1 MPADLSNIR
10 TRLKEFDFTGL
21 FIEELGWNRVSSR
34 SLSVLVDG
42 ETFTLKPVAEKCGV
56 VIYLCEPDAEG
67 NIPPTNLRR
76 KIEFQVAKSNY
87 EHLIIFV
94 DGKRTTQRWQW
105 VKRENK
111 RDNGKVTGGRTQK
124 YIEETWH
131 ISQPGELLAQ
141 KIQRLNIDIEE
152 EECIN
157 ILDITNRTRQAF
169 DVERV
174 TKRFYDKFKN
184 EHKAFLGF
192 ITGIEKVADKEWYA
206 SLMLNRMMF
215 IYFIQKKGFL
225 DNDPDYLRN
234 RLERVR
240 SSNGRDQ
247 FHSFYR
253 FFLLKLFHEGLAKE
267 KKDRSSE
274 FRELLGDVPFLNGG
288 LFDVHD
294 LEHTYKNIN
303 IKDDA
308 FEKLFVFFDNYQ
320 WHLDDRPLRNDNEIN
335 PDVLGY
341 IFEKYINQKEMG
353 AYYTKEDITGYI
365 SRNTIIPYLFQSAEK
380 VCSVAFKPGGS
391 VWRLL
396 QDNPDRY
403 IYDAMKKGVHLDIPP
418 EIAKGIKDVSKREKW
433 NTLAREDY
441 ALPTEIWRE
450 YIARRQRYEEVH
462 QKLAQGEIN
471 NINDLITYNLD
482 IEKFA
487 EDVIVN
493 AEGTELV
500 KAFWD
505 ALNSISILDPTCGS
519 GAFLFAALNILEP
532 LYTRCLE
539 SMQGFVEDLQSSQ
552 RKHHPDKLKHFKDVL
567 AEMERHPNR
576 RYFILKSIII
586 NNLYGVD
593 IMEEAVEICK
603 LRLFLKLAAQVENKD
618 RIEPLPDI
626 DFNIRAG
633 NTLVGFA
640 SLEEVKRTLQDRFI
654 AEDKDMV
661 QEIEHKAEDADHLF
675 QQFRQMQTE
684 KKINVQEFHQ
694 AKQDLRKRLDVL
706 RDKMDYYLAGEYGI
720 QSRNNKYEKWRESHQ
735 PFHWF
740 IEFYGIMNQG
750 GFDVI
755 IGNPPYV
762 AIKKVGY
769 NFCSSYF
776 KSLVGGNLYNLTMER
791 SYKIIR
797 QKCYFG
803 MIVPV
808 SLISGEGFIAI
819 ARESFKHLS
828 WVSSYSNRPAKLFY
842 GVEQRL
848 TVLLAKMEDG
858 IVYSSEYQHWYEDER
873 PFLFQ
878 GIFYAPT
885 ILIKNKFM
893 PLKVGL
899 DISNSIVKKIYMQ
912 SEVICNL
919 IGKSG
924 HGCWYHDGP
933 TYWIR
938 ALPFQPVNN
947 ISSRS
952 NHYHFLNCQ
961 DKEKGLFLTGLINS
975 SIFYFHFKVLS
986 NCRDFSIREITLFRY
1001 PQMNN
1006 NVYKKVAELAY
1017 KLGIHLQ
1024 KTAKKC
1030 IRRYP
1035 SGIIEY
1041 HEYYP
1046 AHAKP
1051 IIDEIDHILS
1061 KHYGFTDEELDYIIN
1076 YDIKYRMGLNGL
1088 DGGEE

>member
-1 MPADLSNIR
+1 MVRLPAA
-10 TRLKEFDFTGL
+10 
-21 FIEELGWNRVSSR
+21 ELR
-34 SLSVLVDG
+34 SISK
-42 ETFTLKPVAEKCGV
+42 KPGISAS
-56 VIYLCEPDAEG
+56 
-67 NIPPTNLRR
+67 
-76 KIEFQVAKSNY
+76 QAK
-87 EHLIIFV
+87 
-94 DGKRTTQRWQW
+94 
-105 VKRENK
+105 
-111 RDNGKVTGGRTQK
+111 
-124 YIEETWH
+124 
-131 ISQPGELLAQ
+131 LLAQ

-633 NTLVGFA
+633 TPWW
-640 SLEEVKRTLQDRFI
+640 
-654 AEDKDMV
+654 
-661 QEIEHKAEDADHLF
+661 
-675 QQFRQMQTE
+675 
-684 KKINVQEFHQ
+684 
-694 AKQDLRKRLDVL
+694 VL
-706 RDKMDYYLAGEYGI
+706 PL
-720 QSRNNKYEKWRESHQ
+720 WR
-735 PFHWF
+735 
-740 IEFYGIMNQG
+740 
-750 GFDVI
+750 
-755 IGNPPYV
+755 
-762 AIKKVGY
+762 
-769 NFCSSYF
+769 
-776 KSLVGGNLYNLTMER
+776 R
-791 SYKIIR
+791 
-797 QKCYFG
+797 
-803 MIVPV
+803 
-808 SLISGEGFIAI
+808 
-819 ARESFKHLS
+819 
-828 WVSSYSNRPAKLFY
+828 
-842 GVEQRL
+842 
-848 TVLLAKMEDG
+848 
-858 IVYSSEYQHWYEDER
+858 
-873 PFLFQ
+873 
-878 GIFYAPT
+878 
-885 ILIKNKFM
+885 
-893 PLKVGL
+893 
-899 DISNSIVKKIYMQ
+899 
-912 SEVICNL
+912 
-919 IGKSG
+919 
-924 HGCWYHDGP
+924 
-933 TYWIR
+933 
-938 ALPFQPVNN
+938 
-947 ISSRS
+947 
-952 NHYHFLNCQ
+952 
-961 DKEKGLFLTGLINS
+961 
-975 SIFYFHFKVLS
+975 
-986 NCRDFSIREITLFRY
+986 
-1001 PQMNN
+1001 
-1006 NVYKKVAELAY
+1006 
-1017 KLGIHLQ
+1017 
-1024 KTAKKC
+1024 
-1030 IRRYP
+1030 
-1035 SGIIEY
+1035 
-1041 HEYYP
+1041 
-1046 AHAKP
+1046 
-1051 IIDEIDHILS
+1051 
-1061 KHYGFTDEELDYIIN
+1061 
-1076 YDIKYRMGLNGL
+1076 
-1088 DGGEE
+1088 